1 MQSISFS
8 TFRDCTIIVVTFS
21 LYFRVAVTF
30 NILCDHGDLY
40 RDCDHC
46 RQDVQTSILG
56 KNLDLYHMRD
66 FLSLLFQICLKL
78 QYIDQILQFYL
89 FGKNNRRNSNGL
101 TDACYFTHA
110 DTFKYVMRA
119 NA

>member
-30 NILCDHGDLY
+30 NILCDLGDLY
-40 RDCDHC
+40 RDRGYC

-66 FLSLLFQICLKL
+66 FLSLFFQICLKL
-78 QYIDQILQFYL
+78 RYIDQILQFYL
-89 FGKNNRRNSNGL
+89 FGKNSRRNSNGL

-110 DTFKYVMRA
+110 DSFKYVMRA

>member
-1 MQSISFS
+1 MAVSFN
-8 TFRDCTIIVVTFS
+8 T
-21 LYFRVAVTF
+21 
-30 NILCDHGDLY
+30 LCDLGDLY
-40 RDCDHC
+40 RNSDRR
-46 RQDVQTSILG
+46 RQNVQTSILG

-78 QYIDQILQFYL
+78 RYIDQILQFYF
-89 FGKNNRRNSNGL
+89 FGKNSRRNSNGL